1 MASES
6 RTGVAGR
13 RVRHNRGLASAS
25 VATMTDSSH
34 RVHGLAGDEIAP
46 DWPALTAAEVDALLD
61 AMPQLAS
68 PRQIIW
74 HSPRPLSAACLVQTA
89 GGTVFVKRHHHR
101 VRRAATLREEHGFI
115 THLRGA
121 GLPLARLLADTQGN
135 TAIEHG
141 DWVYEVHEQADGID
155 LYRETIS
162 WSPPTQA
169 AHALAAGQMLARL
182 HRAAEGYAAAQRSTH
197 VLVARSE
204 LVTAADPVQALA
216 SQLGERPGLADFLRS
231 RDWREDLATVFA
243 PWQLAQPALA
253 RQPRLWTHGDWH
265 VSNLC
270 WSGAGDDATI
280 TTVLD
285 FGLSAATFALFDLAT
300 AIERNAIAWL
310 ELDKSSTAA
319 HVDIALALIAGYRQ
333 VRPLDRS
340 DVHLLAELLPVV
352 HVDFALSE
360 VEYFHAVTR
369 DRHAADVAYDTF
381 LRGHA
386 AWFSTPPGQALLDAI
401 RTAA

>member
-1 MASES
+1 
-6 RTGVAGR
+6 
-13 RVRHNRGLASAS
+13 
-25 VATMTDSSH
+25 MTDSSH

-46 DWPALTAAEVDALLD
+46 DWPALTAAEVDTLLD

-74 HSPRPLSAACLVQTA
+74 HSPRPLSAAGLVQTA
-89 GGTVFVKRHHHR
+89 GGTVFVKRHHHS
-101 VRRAATLREEHGFI
+101 VRRAATLREEHEFI
-115 THLRGA
+115 AHLRGA
-121 GLPLARLLADTQGN
+121 GLPLTRLLADTQGN

-141 DWVYEVHEQADGID
+141 DWVYEVHEQAHGID

-162 WSPPTQA
+162 WSPPTRT
-169 AHALAAGQMLARL
+169 AHALSAGQMLGRL
-182 HRAAEGYAAAQRSTH
+182 HQVAEGYAAAQRSTH
-197 VLVARSE
+197 LLVARSE
-204 LVTAADPVQALA
+204 LLTAIDPVQALA
-216 SQLGERPGLADFLRS
+216 AQLGERPGLADFLRD
-231 RDWREDLATVFA
+231 RDWREDLAAVFA
-243 PWQLAQPALA
+243 PWQRAQPALA

-270 WSGAGDDATI
+270 WSEAGDDATI
-280 TTVLD
+280 TTMLD

-300 AIERNAIAWL
+300 AIERNAVAWL
-310 ELDKSSTAA
+310 ELDRGAAAA

-333 VRPLDRS
+333 ARPLYRS
-340 DVHLLAELLPVV
+340 DVHLLADLLPVV

-386 AWFSTPPGQALLDAI
+386 TWFSTPPGRALLDAI
-401 RTAA
+401 RAAA